1 MFDSNLIIIPYFK
14 LHLSDR
20 QWWIKRKNSW
30 PNSGKHI
37 FLSHVF
43 PYTNIILNQCH
54 IHIRFI
60 YEYGLWRM
68 TIFIKAMK
76 ICLCVIITLSKRIW
90 DRFLSYN
97 QQVLYASMNNTNLPA
112 NHSENMEVSKFK
124 ISLLTWSTSYIYI
137 TIHSSDLV
145 SYFFVNCLP
154 DIKGK
159 LMEAFIVAVTNI
171 AVKNPA
177 IFLRQPH
184 LLSTFCYV
192 VQSYFGLKRHLAPID
207 LYIYSDFGKV
217 TLQFLCCNMTQ

>member
-14 LHLSDR
+14 LHLSDG

-76 ICLCVIITLSKRIW
+76 ICLCVITLSKRIW
-90 DRFLSYN
+90 DRLLSYN
-97 QQVLYASMNNTNLPA
+97 QLVLYVSMNNKNLPA

-124 ISLLTWSTSYIYI
+124 ILLLTWSTWYLHH
-137 TIHSSDLV
+137 HSFKWLV
-145 SYFFVNCLP
+145 SHFFVNCLQ
-154 DIKGK
+154 DNWIG
-159 LMEAFIVAVTNI
+159 
-171 AVKNPA
+171 
-177 IFLRQPH
+177 
-184 LLSTFCYV
+184 S
-192 VQSYFGLKRHLAPID
+192 
-207 LYIYSDFGKV
+207 
-217 TLQFLCCNMTQ
+217 